1 MGTTTFSGPI
11 KAGTIKDTTGTT
23 LGTDVKNTGQVV
35 MAQSAYIDITGASH
49 LNQVIATIPANSQIT
64 DVVLNVT
71 EVNDDT
77 TAATVSVGTIA
88 DADAFIASA
97 NVQALATTYGTLDA
111 EASNVG
117 STDIQVVADFTGTDG
132 DGTTGNATVTVKYLQ
147 NAQIAIAGDVPA

>member
-49 LNQVIATIPANSQIT
+49 LNQVIATIPAKSQIT

-77 TAATVSVGTIA
+77 TGATVSVGTIA

-117 STDIQVVADFTGTDG
+117 ATDIQVVADYTGTDG

>member
-49 LNQVIATIPANSQIT
+49 LNQVIATIPAKSQIT

-77 TAATVSVGTIA
+77 TGATVSVGTIA
-88 DADAFIASA
+88 DADAFIATA

>member
-49 LNQVIATIPANSQIT
+49 LNQVIATIPAKSQIT

-77 TAATVSVGTIA
+77 TGATVSVGTIA

-117 STDIQVVADFTGTDG
+117 ATDIQVVADYTGTDG

-147 NAQIAIAGDVPA
+147 NAQIALAGDVPA